1 MKLKIYQENS
11 VLELVEKS
19 RKQLSKHGNK
29 KILFQ
34 APTGS
39 GKTIMMAEYL
49 AKLCKSFMGEN
60 QGLSVIWTA
69 PRSLHTQSK
78 EKLRNYY
85 SDTNDLKCRE
95 FYELTNLYID
105 SSEILFLNWESI
117 NKQDKNLIVVRNER
131 NFYLNKIVENS
142 KLRGNKVILI
152 IDESHYSSTSSIS
165 QKLISDISPDLTIEV
180 SATPATV
187 NGIDDLVKID
197 REEVIAAGMIKKSL
211 VLNQGYDNFYGSG
224 TIASELTSAQ
234 DEQLLDISVKKQN
247 QLREM
252 YEKIDSKVRPLIIIQ
267 LPDNKANNED
277 LLISKIQS
285 YLSKKHAINTDNGRL
300 AIYLSNEKVNLE
312 NLTRND
318 SKVDI
323 LLFKQAIALGW
334 DCPRAQILVLFRES
348 KSLSFSIQ
356 TMGRIMRMPEPELG
370 HYPEEE
376 INSSYVFTNI
386 SEITVN
392 EDIGRDYI
400 SIYTSK
406 RSSVYKNINLRSV
419 HAKRQREKTR
429 LNPDFTNCFLKS
441 ATEFKLISKIDLEAL
456 AVNVN
461 YITDTWA
468 QSVDEL
474 REAHIR
480 GELKREITNDSDI
493 QELFNAW
500 IANSLSLYFPEVRTL
515 GRIKESLYKF
525 FELNTSIDFEVD
537 QLRINRV
544 VLNSSNSEFFK
555 TVINIA
561 EERYRDL
568 VGSKAAEL
576 EEEVW
581 NVPEYLSISGELE
594 KLDVKKSILSPF
606 YINKQSKP
614 ELAFIHYLD
623 NNSAVEWWF
632 RNGDRD
638 ATYFAIEYSDSEGQ
652 KPFYIDFVILSKK
665 GVIWLIDTKR
675 GYTIELGKSKSDALL
690 KYISEGKNLDG
701 GFVDNTEKEFNG
713 IWKVF
718 KGKSDALNSLNLSNW
733 NLLEF

>member
-1 MKLKIYQENS
+1 MKLKDYQENS
-11 VLELVEKS
+11 VTELVEKS
-19 RKQLSKHGNK
+19 RKQLSKNGNK

-39 GKTIMMAEYL
+39 GKTIMMAEFL
-49 AKLCKSFMGEN
+49 AKLSKSFIGEN

-85 SDTNDLKCRE
+85 TDTHILKCRE
-95 FYELTNLYID
+95 FYELTNLYIED
-105 SSEILFLNWESI
+105 NEILFLNWESI
-117 NKQDKNLIVVRNER
+117 NKKDKNLIVVRNER

-142 KLRGNKVILI
+142 KSRGNKIILV
-152 IDESHYSSTSSIS
+152 IDESHYHSTSDIS
-165 QKLISDISPDLTIEV
+165 QKIINDISPDLTIEV

-187 NGIDDLVKID
+187 NEIDDLVKID

-211 VLNQGYDNFYGSG
+211 VLNQGYDNAYGMG
-224 TIASELTSAQ
+224 TISSELASAQ
-234 DEQLLDISVKKQN
+234 DEQLLDISIKKQN
-247 QLREM
+247 RLREI
-252 YEKIDSKVRPLIIIQ
+252 YERLNSKVKPLIIIQ

-285 YLSKKHAINTDNGRL
+285 YLSKRYKINTDNGRL
-300 AIYLSNEKVNLE
+300 AIYLSDEKINLE
-312 NLTRND
+312 NVTKND
-318 SKVDI
+318 SNVEV

-370 HYPEEE
+370 HYPDEE

-386 SEITVN
+386 SEITISD
-392 EDIGRDYI
+392 DIGRDYI
-400 SIYTSK
+400 SLFTSK
-406 RSSVYKNINLRSV
+406 RSEIYKNLNLKSV
-419 HAKRQREKTR
+419 HSKRQREKTR
-429 LNPDFTNCFLKS
+429 LNPDFTSCFLQS
-441 ATEFKLISKIDLEAL
+441 ATDFKLMSKIDLEAVE
-456 AVNVN
+456 VNVN
-461 YITDTWA
+461 YIADTWA

-474 REAHIR
+474 RNAHLR
-480 GELKREITNDSDI
+480 GEILREISNESDI
-493 QELFNAW
+493 QDLFNVW
-500 IANSLSLYFPEVRTL
+500 VANSLSIYFPEIRTL

-525 FELNTSIDFEVD
+525 FALNTSIDFEVD
-537 QLRINRV
+537 QLRINKI
-544 VLNSSNSEFFK
+544 VLSSRNSEFFK

-561 EERYRDL
+561 EEKYRDL
-568 VGSKAAEL
+568 IGSKVLEL
-576 EEEVW
+576 EEVVW

-594 KLDVKKSILSPF
+594 KLEVKKSILNPF
-606 YINKQSKP
+606 YMNKQSKP
-614 ELAFIHYLD
+614 ELAFIDYID

-638 ATYFAIEYSDSEGQ
+638 ATYFAIEYVDAEGR

-665 GVIWLIDTKR
+665 GIIWLIDTKR
-675 GYTIELGKSKSDALL
+675 GYTVELGKNKSDALL
-690 KYISEGKNLDG
+690 KYISSGENLNG

-713 IWKVF
+713 IWKIF
-718 KGKSDALNSLNLSNW
+718 RGKSDVLNSFNLSNW
-733 NLLEF
+733 DLLEF